1 VRTIDSVAA
10 LKALEGQ
17 ELGSSDWI
25 RIDQDRIQA
34 FADATGDHQWI
45 HLDVERAR
53 RETPWGTTIA
63 HGFLTLSLL
72 PMLSQQIYQ
81 VNGVKS
87 RINYGLDRV
96 RFTNPVPAGS
106 RVRLHLT
113 LKSVEETA
121 PGRWQVRSEARI
133 ELEGSERP
141 ACVAETIGLML
152 T

>member
-1 VRTIDSVAA
+1 MRTIDGVSA

-17 ELGSSDWI
+17 ELGHSDWVE
-25 RIDQDRIQA
+25 IDQARIQA

-45 HLDVERAR
+45 HLDTERAKT
-53 RETPWGTTIA
+53 EMPGGKTIA
-63 HGFLTLSLL
+63 HGYLTLSLL

-87 RINYGLDRV
+87 RLNYGLDRV
-96 RFTNPVPAGS
+96 RFTTPVPAGS

-121 PGRWQVRSEARI
+121 PGRWLARSEARV
-133 ELEGSERP
+133 ELEGSARP
-141 ACVAETIGLML
+141 ACVADTLGLL
-152 T
+152 LV